1 MRQYLLILIAMLGIG
16 CADVSSQN
24 SGIDKTISLSNGGYK
39 FVSVMID
46 NISLDI
52 PKDASFNVENDR
64 IFGNTGCNNYFTGL
78 KINDNGSIST
88 SLAGSTRMMCH
99 EDVVNQFEYQYLKNL
114 EGTFSVLQNG
124 ENIVLESPS
133 MKIILNKIN

>member
-1 MRQYLLILIAMLGIG
+1 MRQYLLILIVMLGIG
-16 CADVSSQN
+16 CADASLQN
-24 SGIDKTISLSNGGYK
+24 SGADKTISLSNGGYK
-39 FVSVMID
+39 FVSVTID
-46 NISLDI
+46 NIALDI

-99 EDVVNQFEYQYLKNL
+99 EDVINQFEYQYLKNL
-114 EGTFSVLQNG
+114 EGNFSVSQSG
-124 ENIVLESPS
+124 ENIILESHS
-133 MKIILNKIN
+133 ARIILNKIN